1 MQETGVSSVPGS
13 GSIFTTPQPAGEAPF
28 SLLKGPSAT
37 ALPVSTPSTPLC
49 SDTVLSPPPCPA
61 SEQRALVLYRPV
73 NPPLFPGGPPCGSVD
88 LPLSLKMNSSL
99 LPIPQGTDTGYD
111 SSCFETTSSDL
122 ASQSPFYNDKD
133 TPSGHGLF
141 QGSPFHAVG
150 GITTYTLGLWL
161 MDTPYVPP

>member
-1 MQETGVSSVPGS
+1 M
-13 GSIFTTPQPAGEAPF
+13 
-28 SLLKGPSAT
+28 
-37 ALPVSTPSTPLC
+37 
-49 SDTVLSPPPCPA
+49 
-61 SEQRALVLYRPV
+61 LYRPV